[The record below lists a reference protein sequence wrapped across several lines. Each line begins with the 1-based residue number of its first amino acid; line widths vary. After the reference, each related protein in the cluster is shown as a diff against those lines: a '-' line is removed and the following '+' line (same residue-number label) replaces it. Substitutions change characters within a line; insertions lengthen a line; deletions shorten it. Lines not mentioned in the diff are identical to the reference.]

1 MLGQFLLE
9 NWQGVA
15 MIIGGVVAWFFKIP
29 LSKWVLRQS
38 QADVRATEV
47 NTDTNTINNLEKG
60 LNIYIAIIDNIEKQ
74 LREKDEKIEELKLEI
89 EELRNRLNNHL
100 NGKI

>member
-9 NWQGVA
+9 NWQGIAV
-15 MIIGGVVAWFFKIP
+15 IIGGGVAWIFKIP
-29 LSKWVLRQS
+29 LSKWVLRQT

-47 NTDTNTINNLEKG
+47 NTDTTTINNLEKG

-89 EELRNRLNNHL
+89 DELRIKLNEYIN
-100 NGKI
+100 K

>member
-1 MLGQFLLE
+1 MLLTFLIE
-9 NWQGVA
+9 NWQA
-15 MIIGGVVAWFFKIP
+15 IFMIIGGAIAWVYKIP
-29 LSKWVLRQS
+29 LSKWILKQS

-74 LREKDEKIEELKLEI
+74 LKEKDEKIRELSI
-89 EELRNRLNNHL
+89 QIDELRIQLNKHIN
-100 NGKI
+100 N